1 MLFRSLKPLHKRI
14 VLSSAYRQ
22 SHALIPENREIDP
35 DNRLVWYFQPRR
47 LDAELIRDALLAVG
61 GNLDRGMYGPSVL
74 DDSARRSIYLRVK
87 RSELIP
93 LMTMFDA
100 PEPTQSIGQRTTTTV
115 PTQAL
120 AMINSPLV
128 RQQAERL
135 AQRVRSDRNASLD
148 AQIEHA
154 YRQALQRGPHD
165 TERTAMRTFIEQQRV
180 VFGGEEPAATDK
192 AFAEFCQ
199 EIGRAHV

>member
-1 MLFRSLKPLHKRI
+1 MLFRS
-14 VLSSAYRQ
+14 
-22 SHALIPENREIDP
+22 
-35 DNRLVWYFQPRR
+35 
-47 LDAELIRDALLAVG
+47 
-61 GNLDRGMYGPSVL
+61 
-74 DDSARRSIYLRVK
+74 K

-135 AQRVRSDRNASLD
+135 SQRVRSDRNASLD

-199 EIGRAHV
+199 VLFCLNEFVYID